1 MYVLDSNVF
10 IEAKNRYYAADIA
23 PGFWTW
29 LGLVHQQSIACSI
42 EAVRSELLVGDD
54 ELAEWA
60 DTHASFF
67 KPIDIQTT
75 SYFRELSTWAQSQN
89 YKPVAINQFTN
100 NHADYL
106 LIAYAMA
113 HGHTVATM
121 EKSQPGA
128 RRRILIPDVCKA
140 MKVNTVDTFG
150 MLRKT
155 GARLIL
161 GL

>member
-1 MYVLDSNVF
+1 
-10 IEAKNRYYAADIA
+10 
-23 PGFWTW
+23 
-29 LGLVHQQSIACSI
+29 
-42 EAVRSELLVGDD
+42 
-54 ELAEWA
+54 
-60 DTHASFF
+60 
-67 KPIDIQTT
+67 
-75 SYFRELSTWAQSQN
+75 N

-113 HGHTVATM
+113 HGYTVATM

-128 RRRILIPDVCKA
+128 RKRILIPDVCKA
-140 MKVNTVDTFG
+140 MKVKTIDTFG

-161 GL
+161 QP

>member
-1 MYVLDSNVF
+1 MYLLDSNVF

-29 LGLVHQQSIACSI
+29 LELVHQQSIACSI

-67 KPIDIQTT
+67 RQIDQQTT
-75 SYFRELSTWAQSQN
+75 QHFAHLSTWAHSQN
-89 YKPVAINQFTN
+89 FKPSAVTEFTS

-113 HGHTVATM
+113 HGHTVVTM
-121 EKSQPGA
+121 EKPQPKA

-140 MKVNTVDTFG
+140 MKVKTTDTFG

-161 GL
+161 QP